1 MSGIKLNE
9 AQISEFHTNGVLVIR
24 NFFNI
29 ESEIVPIQRSIY
41 EIIGLVMDRHGLEI
55 PRKSFEP
62 QWFDD
67 GYLELLKVDR
77 SFGAEIYDVV
87 KQIPAFLRLISS
99 SRLDMLFSQ
108 LRETDLTG
116 IGTGSYGIR
125 IDNPREEMY
134 RSHWHQEFL
143 AQPQSMDGIVMWTPL
158 VEIKENMGPVIV
170 CVGSHKDGLRQVS
183 KPRKFAFKKGAF
195 KIGIVNDEDIV
206 NNYEQIAPLTVP
218 GDLLLMDY
226 LTIHQSG
233 HNVSKRSRWTSQS
246 RFFNFRDPDGM
257 KIGWKASVTN
267 GTDIESI
274 FNKYFI
280 K

>member
-1 MSGIKLNE
+1 MSGIILNE
-9 AQISEFHTNGVLVIR
+9 AQILEFSTNGVLLIR
-24 NFFNI
+24 NFFNM

-62 QWFDD
+62 QWFDN
-67 GYLELLKVDR
+67 GYLELLKADR

-108 LRETDLTG
+108 LRGTDLPG
-116 IGTGSYGIR
+116 IGAASYGIR
-125 IDNPREEMY
+125 IDNPCEEMY
-134 RSHWHQEFL
+134 RSQWHQEFL
-143 AQPQSMDGIVMWTPL
+143 FQPQSMDGIVIWTPL

-183 KPRKFAFKKGAF
+183 KQRDFAYKQGAY

-206 NNYEQIAPLTVP
+206 KNYEQIAPLTVP
-218 GDLLLMDY
+218 GDLLLMDF

-233 HNVSKRSRWTSQS
+233 YNVSKRSRWTCQS
-246 RFFNFRDPDGM
+246 RFFNFREPNGM
-257 KIGWKASVTN
+257 KIGWKASVTS

-274 FNKYFI
+274 FNKYFVR
-280 K
+280 